1 MKLNEVYTR
10 ATIGP
15 PIQLILYFNYGE
27 SRERGT
33 AHNKGSVLLIVNLG
47 WKRQLSDILMLA
59 PSELYQNLSD
69 VTKTFI

>member
-27 SRERGT
+27 SRERGGLPT
-33 AHNKGSVLLIVNLG
+33 IKG
-47 WKRQLSDILMLA
+47 A
-59 PSELYQNLSD
+59 FY
-69 VTKTFI
+69 